1 LTETPADGLC
11 IRCRQR
17 IPLADTYEQDGQLYH
32 LTELPPP
39 GGRPRKG
46 ARCGPVRTRWSYRLV
61 CVLELDLAYPLGAGD
76 RFEALR
82 AELEER
88 ARVARLSIITH
99 QAIGGDDA

>member
-1 LTETPADGLC
+1 VIEAPAEGSC
-11 IRCRQR
+11 ERCRAR
-17 IPLADTYEQDGQLYH
+17 VPLAETYEQEGRLYH

-61 CVLELDLAYPLGAGD
+61 CVLEVDLPYPLGAGD

-82 AELEER
+82 EELEER
-88 ARVARLSIITH
+88 ARVPRLSIITH
-99 QAIGGDDA
+99 QPIGEDA